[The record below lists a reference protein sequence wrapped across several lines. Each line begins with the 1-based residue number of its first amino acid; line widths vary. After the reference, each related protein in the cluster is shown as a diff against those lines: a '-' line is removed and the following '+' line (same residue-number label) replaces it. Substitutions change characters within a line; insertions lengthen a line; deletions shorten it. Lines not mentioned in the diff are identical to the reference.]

1 MKKLLFLLLAY
12 FAIAAPAISQK
23 YVERN
28 ADGRLYK
35 TYTTT
40 DSFYHN
46 IDTLP
51 VTANEAGILEVKIVA
66 IASDGTLAATGLLRY
81 RYKVVAGTL
90 TLGSVVNSQT
100 PVVDSGL
107 SPTTFDVSTT
117 ANKLYVRVK
126 GHLTKTV
133 YWYSVT
139 KRSTVQV
146 SP

>member
-1 MKKLLFLLLAY
+1 MKKLLFLLLAC
-12 FAIAAPAISQK
+12 FAIAAPAMSQK

-28 ADGRLYK
+28 ADGHIYK

-40 DSFYHN
+40 DSAYHN

-51 VTANEAGILEVKIVA
+51 VTANEAGVLEVKVIA
-66 IASDGTLAATGLLRY
+66 LASDGTLAATGVLRY
-81 RYKVVAGTL
+81 RYVVVAGTL

-100 PVVDSGL
+100 PVIDSGL

-117 ANKLYVRVK
+117 ANKLYVRIK
-126 GHLTKTV
+126 GKLSKTL
-133 YWYSVT
+133 YWYAVT